1 MPTTGIMQL
10 HKLLTPETIRVDL
23 SASSKEEVLNHL
35 TGLLTDHPAVEDI
48 AQVREAVFRRED
60 MMSTGVG
67 KGIALPH
74 AKTPSVQSS
83 VAAFAIMQEPVD
95 FEAID
100 DKPVR
105 LVFLLVGSEEARSKH
120 IKILSRISR
129 LLNQD
134 TFRKRLLEA
143 STVED
148 VLAIFEQGD
157 LQLVEGLR

>member
-10 HKLLTPETIRVDL
+10 HKLLTSETIRINLDV
-23 SASSKEEVLNHL
+23 SSKEEVLHHL
-35 TGLLTDHPAVEDI
+35 IDLLAGHPAVEDI

-74 AKTPSVQSS
+74 AKTPSVQST
-83 VAAFAIMQEPVD
+83 VAAFAITREPVE

-100 DKPVR
+100 DRPVR
-105 LVFLLVGSEEARSKH
+105 LFFLLVGNEEARSNH
-120 IKILSRISR
+120 IKVLSRISR

-134 TFRKRLLEA
+134 AFRERLLQA
-143 STVED
+143 NTVEE
-148 VLAIFEQGD
+148 VLSIFEQGD
-157 LQLVEGLR
+157 FQLVESG

>member
-1 MPTTGIMQL
+1 MKL
-10 HKLLTPETIRVDL
+10 HKLLTSETIRVDL
-23 SASSKEEVLNHL
+23 DVSSKEEVLNHL
-35 TGLLTDHPAVEDI
+35 IGLLADHPAVEDI

-83 VAAFAIMQEPVD
+83 VAAFAISQEPID

-105 LVFLLVGSEEARSKH
+105 LFFLLIGNEEARSKH

-134 TFRKRLLEA
+134 AFRERLLQA
-143 STVED
+143 DTVEE
-148 VLAIFEQGD
+148 VLSIFEQGD
-157 LQLVEGLR
+157 VQLVEGLR